1 MKSTTL
7 VITSDGPDGC
17 ATVRRA
23 DRWGSL
29 PLLVWL
35 FINALPL
42 SYKLE
47 PARQPFISEVYERSL
62 ETSATTNSLNS
73 AFAVLLLAAIYG
85 CAGWMLLKKPK
96 TAISLLWKQWP
107 LLLFLLL
114 IAVSVAWSY
123 NTEKVIMSF
132 VHSAGVLLVA
142 LAAAVRY
149 RTDPWLLPKQVGY
162 VLGASMV
169 LQVGAV
175 LLMPSYAIDWFGR
188 WQGLTTH
195 PNTLGALALST
206 VWANAAV
213 ILGMPQDRHRWLHA
227 LLALLAVLVLVGTNS
242 VTSMIV
248 SGSVVVVMYALT
260 RQEKGGI
267 IGWGLLIVGLAMVI
281 LSVLVGLLLL
291 GNVLQWSSLLGL
303 FGRSGDFSGRTFIWA
318 DAAKAIAQHPLLGW
332 SFDGNAYLIQTTG
345 MPYLSYH
352 NGYLDL
358 LVGGGVIALGLF
370 FLLLATWRRDMNLSS
385 RLGREILPFSAP
397 YMLALLVGN
406 LTESSLAA
414 PRNQM
419 WVIFITL
426 LLLGACRKSTRVQ
439 VGPPL
444 ASSSSAEHVFS

>member
-29 PLLVWL
+29 PLLAWL
-35 FINALPL
+35 FFNGLPF

-47 PARQPFISEVYERSL
+47 PARQPFISEVYERTL
-62 ETSATTNSLNS
+62 EASASTNSLNS
-73 AFAVLLLAAIYG
+73 TFAVLLLAAIYG

-96 TAISLLWKQWP
+96 TAASLLWQQWP
-107 LLLFLLL
+107 LLLFMLL
-114 IAVSVAWSY
+114 IGASAAWSY

-132 VHSAGVLLVA
+132 VHSVGVLLVA

-162 VLGASMV
+162 VLGASIV
-169 LQVGAV
+169 LQIGAV

-195 PNTLGALALST
+195 PNTLGALAIST
-206 VWANAAV
+206 MWANAAV
-213 ILGMPQDRHRWLHA
+213 VLGLPQERQRWLHA
-227 LLALLAVLVLVGTNS
+227 LLAVLAAFALVGANS

-248 SGSVVVVMYALT
+248 SGCSVVMMYALT
-260 RQEKGGI
+260 RREKGGI
-267 IGWGLLIVGLAMVI
+267 VGWGLLVGGLALAM
-281 LSVLVGLLLL
+281 LLVLIGLLLL
-291 GNVLQWSSLLGL
+291 GNVLEWSSLLGL

-318 DAAKAIAQHPLLGW
+318 DAVKAISQHPWLGW
-332 SFDGNAYLIQTTG
+332 SFDGNAYLIKTTG
-345 MPYLSYH
+345 MPYLTYH

-358 LVGGGVIALGLF
+358 LVGGGVIALSLI
-370 FLLLATWRRDMNLSS
+370 FLLLATWGRDFSRAS
-385 RLGREILPFSAP
+385 RLAQEILPFSVP
-397 YMLALLVGN
+397 YVLALLLYN

-419 WVIFITL
+419 WVICITL
-426 LLLGACRKSTRVQ
+426 ILLGACRKTTMVQ
-439 VGPPL
+439 AVLPAA
-444 ASSSSAEHVFS
+444 ASPAANHVFS